1 MTILYIDHRTV
12 YSYPHPVVLGPHRL
26 MLRPRESRDIKLLSA
41 DITTSSPAT
50 YTWANDV
57 FGNTVTTVSF
67 AQPVA
72 ALTIRSHIILD
83 HSSDPWP
90 IFDIAASAISSPFAY
105 SEDEQLDLGALLMP
119 QYQDPDRRL
128 SIWARGFVRG
138 EVTDTLSLLKD
149 LNAAISAWISY
160 QARED
165 EGTQSP
171 LETLA
176 RGCGSCRDIAVLF
189 IEAARWL
196 GFAAR
201 IVSGYLFNPDAA
213 GTTQAGSTGA
223 GSTHAWA
230 EIYLPGA
237 GWIAFDPTNRTV
249 GSSTLIP
256 VAVARGV
263 KQVVPISGTFTSVPG
278 DRVMLEVAVAV
289 RTASPSAESE
299 PVGGRAPQTHC
310 STARPPDQTEIG
322 R

>member
-1 MTILYIDHRTV
+1 MTILRIDHRTV
-12 YSYPHPVVLGPHRL
+12 YNYARPVMLGPHRL
-26 MLRPRESRDIKLLSA
+26 MLRPRESRDIKLLSV
-41 DITTSSPAT
+41 DIMTSPPAAQS
-50 YTWANDV
+50 WASDV
-57 FGNTVTTVSF
+57 FGNIVATVSF

-72 ALTIRSHIILD
+72 RLTIESHVLLD
-83 HSSDPWP
+83 HSGDRWP

-105 SEDEQLDLGALLMP
+105 SEDERLDLGPLLLP

-128 SIWARGFVRG
+128 STWAHGFVRG

-160 QARED
+160 QSRDE

-176 RGCGSCRDIAVLF
+176 RGWGSCRDIAVLF

-201 IVSGYLFNPDAA
+201 IVSGYLFNPDA
-213 GTTQAGSTGA
+213 GSTLTGSTGA

-249 GSSTLIP
+249 GSSSLIA
-256 VAVARGV
+256 VAVARDV
-263 KQVVPISGTFTSVPG
+263 KQVAPISGTFAGSPG
-278 DRVMLEVAVAV
+278 DVVTLEVAVAV
-289 RTASPSAESE
+289 RAME
-299 PVGGRAPQTHC
+299 PHVDLDLIAGRAPPTRRAAEWTC
-310 STARPPDQTEIG
+310 EAE
-322 R
+322 

>member
-1 MTILYIDHRTV
+1 MTILHIDHQTV
-12 YSYPHPVVLGPHRL
+12 YSYPHPVLLGPHRL
-26 MLRPRESRDIKLLSA
+26 MLRPRESRDIILLSV
-41 DITTSSPAT
+41 DITTSPPAT
-50 YTWANDV
+50 YTWAHDV
-57 FGNTVTTVSF
+57 FGNAIATAAF
-67 AQPVA
+67 AQPLA
-72 ALTIRSHIILD
+72 TLTIESHITLN
-83 HSSDPWP
+83 HGSDPWP

-105 SEDEQLDLGALLMP
+105 SEDERLDLGVLLMP

-128 SIWARGFVRG
+128 SIWARGFVRDQ
-138 EVTDTLSLLKD
+138 VTDTLSLLKD

-160 QARED
+160 QCRED

-176 RGCGSCRDIAVLF
+176 RGRGSCRDIAVLF

-201 IVSGYLFNPDAA
+201 IVSGYLFNADAE
-213 GTTQAGSTGA
+213 GTTLTGSMGA

-256 VAVARGV
+256 VAVARDV
-263 KQVVPISGTFTSVPG
+263 KQVVPISGTFAGSPG
-278 DRVMLEVAVAV
+278 DVVTLKVAVSV
-289 RTASPSAESE
+289 RAASPSAE
-299 PVGGRAPQTHC
+299 
-310 STARPPDQTEIG
+310 PDPDRQRGIANLKLD
-322 R
+322 